1 MAAEAPPAR
10 SDSVLV
16 RVDADASTRERAA
29 VGRALGTG
37 AGRALVEDWR
47 VYALPSSVTLAQARE
62 RLADADAAEAVQ
74 LDAKLQ
80 ALETPD
86 DTHFALQ
93 WDLPAIDAPTGWDAA
108 GGAAPVTVAVIDT
121 GVDVSHPDLAGRL
134 WENTAE
140 IPGNGLDDDGN
151 GYVDDVAGWNFY
163 DWTNQVYSAVDGD
176 SHGTHVA
183 GTIAARRG
191 NGAGI
196 AGIADNARIMP
207 LKFLKP
213 GGGYASDAIVA
224 IQYAVDHGATVI
236 NASWGGAGYSQPLCD
251 AIDQAGDAGVL
262 FVAAAGNAS
271 SDNDAVSMWPANCP
285 SASLM
290 SVASTTQ
297 SDGLSSF
304 SNRGATQVDV
314 GAPGSDILST
324 VPGGY
329 GYKSGTSMAAP
340 HVAGIAAVV
349 AGLAPGLAPWQIKA
363 AISTGGDV
371 APALAGA
378 TSSGRRADLAGAIAA
393 AGAGVGA
400 DTTPPDPFGVVSPAE
415 GLATSAAFPVFRW
428 APATDAQSGVSAYRL
443 MVDGVQ
449 VAQVGPG
456 VSEATAGSPLAEGS
470 RTWSVVAV
478 DAVGNLRATGARTLL
493 VDRTAPSQPVPA
505 APADAAPVAGR
516 EVTLSWSAATDAG
529 SGVAS
534 YRVLVDGAVAG
545 STGPGVRALRTGPNV
560 GRHTWQVVAV
570 DAAGNESVSAVR
582 SFTVTGTAARRA
594 VSVRPLRL
602 TLPARTAS
610 GRPPMLRV
618 QAARPARV
626 TFTVRRAS
634 PVRRVAVFT
643 RRVRS
648 GVTDVALPAAV
659 ARRMRPAGTYVVIA
673 RAPAGMKDTVRLTV
687 RR

>member
-16 RVDADASTRERAA
+16 RVDADASARERAA
-29 VGRALGTG
+29 VGRALDTG
-37 AGRALVEDWR
+37 SGRALIEGWR
-47 VYALPSSVTLAQARE
+47 VYALPSPVTLAEARD

-93 WDLPAIDAPTGWDAA
+93 WDLPAIAAPTGWDAA

-121 GVDVSHPDLAGRL
+121 GVDVGHPDLAGRL
-134 WENTAE
+134 WQNPAETA
-140 IPGNGLDDDGN
+140 GNGLDDDGN

-163 DWTNQVYSAVDGD
+163 DWNNQVYSAADGD

-191 NGAGI
+191 NGIGV

-213 GGGYASDAIVA
+213 GGGYTSDAIVA

-236 NASWGGAGYSQPLCD
+236 NASWGGAGYSQALCD

-262 FVAAAGNAS
+262 FVAAAGNAAT
-271 SDNDAVSMWPANCP
+271 DNDAVPMWPANCP
-285 SASLM
+285 AVSLV

-304 SNRGATQVDV
+304 SNRGAVQVDV

-349 AGLAPGLAPWQIKA
+349 AGLHPGLAPWQVKA
-363 AISTGGDV
+363 AISAGGDV
-371 APALAGA
+371 APALAGV
-378 TSSGRRADLAGAIAA
+378 TSSGRRADL
-393 AGAGVGA
+393 VGA
-400 DTTPPDPFGVVSPAE
+400 LALAGSGLGPDTTPPDPFGVLSPAE
-415 GLATSAAFPVFRW
+415 GLATSSVFPVFRW
-428 APATDAQSGVSAYRL
+428 TPATDAQSGVAGYRL
-443 MVDGVQ
+443 IVDGAQ

-456 VSEATAGSPLAEGS
+456 VSQATVGSPLAEGAH
-470 RTWSVVAV
+470 TWSVSAV
-478 DAVGNLRATGARTLL
+478 DATGNLRGTAARTLL
-493 VDRTAPSQPVPA
+493 VDRTAPSVPAPA
-505 APADAAPVAGR
+505 APGDAAAVAGP
-516 EVTLSWSAATDAG
+516 EVTLSWSPATDG
-529 SGVAS
+529 VSGVAA
-534 YRVLVDGAVAG
+534 YRVLVDGATSG
-545 STGPGVRALRTGPNV
+545 STDPAVRSLRVRPGA

-570 DAAGNESVSAVR
+570 DGAGNESPSVAR
-582 SFTVTGTAARRA
+582 GFTVTGEAAPGSAR
-594 VSVRPLRL
+594 VRPLRL
-602 TLPARTAS
+602 TVPARTAS
-610 GRPPMLRV
+610 GRRPLLRL
-618 QAARPARV
+618 QLTRPARV
-626 TFTVRRAS
+626 VFTVRRAS
-634 PVRRVAVFT
+634 AARTVASFT
-643 RRVRS
+643 RRARA
-648 GVTDVALPAAV
+648 GVTDMALPAGV
-659 ARRMRPAGTYVVIA
+659 ARRMRPAGTYVVMA
-673 RAPAGMKDTVRLTV
+673 RAAGGMKDTVRLTV
-687 RR
+687 HR